1 MFENSE
7 PLPARPTSRRAYA
20 AGAGAVAVAAVLVL
34 TTLAPRWQRADPA
47 AAAQPRPPASVVA
60 ATQALL
66 GVLEPGYTV
75 TGPAEWVR
83 TTRRA
88 YERVLGYRE
97 PLPDEELYVVQV
109 HGLFTCAAC
118 SRPYGVPAQ
127 TGSAAGSAL
136 PVDGEGETTGGIGPP
151 LDLSRLGT
159 VHTFPAS

>member
-1 MFENSE
+1 MFENRGQDTAHDAVDTE
-7 PLPARPTSRRAYA
+7 PRPARQTSRTAYA
-20 AGAGAVAVAAVLVL
+20 AGAAAVAVVAVLVL
-34 TTLAPRWQRADPA
+34 TALAPRWHRPDPA

-60 ATQALL
+60 AVQAVL

-109 HGLFTCAAC
+109 HGLFT
-118 SRPYGVPAQ
+118 
-127 TGSAAGSAL
+127 
-136 PVDGEGETTGGIGPP
+136 
-151 LDLSRLGT
+151 
-159 VHTFPAS
+159 